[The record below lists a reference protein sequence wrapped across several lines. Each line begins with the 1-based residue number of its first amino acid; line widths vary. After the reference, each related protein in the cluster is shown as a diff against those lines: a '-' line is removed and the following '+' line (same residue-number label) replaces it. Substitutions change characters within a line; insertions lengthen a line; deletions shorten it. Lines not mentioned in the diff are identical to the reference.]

1 MSSLRSRLCRVALY
15 LAMAL
20 ALGSGAL
27 PAHAQSAGTAGLK
40 TVTMLLPGQV
50 GPGTDVLYY
59 GVDQGIFK
67 RHGIDLQLDAPASVA
82 GASAI
87 SLLDSGKYD
96 AGYVSSITM
105 LKARQENGSQLV
117 EFYGLFQSNPTCI
130 LVRKSADIRS
140 LDQLKGKMI
149 VFASTTDNT
158 TLLAM
163 LAKHGIT
170 PSTATIEYAAT
181 AAQFGAF
188 IQGTADAISTYA
200 YSNQPLLR
208 SAHNIDT
215 TAFCQNDDGF
225 NYQWAGYAA
234 NASYLAA
241 NRDLIRQLVA
251 AIGET
256 YNAAAANP
264 RAAAES
270 MLAHFPNIAPP
281 VDVSSTTI
289 KTQIPYFTTPRT
301 KGLPPGEMSAAD
313 WATTKQVAVKY
324 LGIHPDLD
332 VAAAW
337 TNAAYEREKK

>member
-1 MSSLRSRLCRVALY
+1 MRLVRALAAC
-15 LAMAL
+15 LIVAL
-20 ALGSGAL
+20 ALGGGRW
-27 PAHAQSAGTAGLK
+27 PAGAQSAGDTLK

-67 RHGIDLQLDAPASVA
+67 RHGIDLKLDAPASTA

-87 SLLDSGKYD
+87 ALLDSGKYD

-105 LKARQENGSQLV
+105 LRARQENGSHLV
-117 EFYGLFQSNPTCI
+117 EFYGLFQSNPTCFM
-130 LVRKSADIRS
+130 VRKSANIRS
-140 LDQLKGKMI
+140 LDQLKGKTI
-149 VFASTTDNT
+149 AFSSTSDNT

-163 LAKHGIT
+163 LAKHGV
-170 PSTATIEYAAT
+170 TANTASIESVST

-188 IQGTADAISTYA
+188 IQGTADAITSYA

-208 SAHNIDT
+208 TEHNIDT

-234 NASYLAA
+234 NETYLAA
-241 NRDLIRQLVA
+241 NRDLVRELVA

-256 YNAAAANP
+256 YVAAAANP

-270 MLAHFPNIAPP
+270 MLQHFPNIAPP

-289 KTQIPYFTTPRT
+289 LTQIPYFTTPNT
-301 KGLPPGEMSAAD
+301 KGQPPGKMSAAD

-324 LGIHPDLD
+324 LGIRPDFD
-332 VAAAW
+332 IAAAW
-337 TNAAYEREKK
+337 TNAAYDRGRK